1 MRPSIRMIEFLK
13 SLVQIKSIS
22 PNDNGC
28 LNLIEKELENL
39 NFQCKRINYMNVE
52 NLYATIGNSGKLFC
66 FLGHTDVVPSGPED
80 KWKYP
85 PFSATIEDDI
95 LYGRGVA
102 DMKAP
107 VAAFIEATKEF
118 LNSNDEPN
126 FRLAMLLTSNE
137 EGTSKDGFI
146 DKIID
151 KMIKDNEIIDFCLVG
166 EPTSSEKV
174 ADCVRIGRRGSL
186 GGYLKIYGK
195 QGHIA
200 YPEKVVNPIL
210 LSGDLISK
218 LNNKIWDNG
227 NISFDPTS
235 FQISNIN
242 SGTGAHNVVPGELEL
257 VFNFRFSPESS
268 EESLKHDF
276 ESILNDLNLNFDLK
290 WDLNGNPY
298 YTKENFFKDIVSN
311 SIQEVTGY
319 KPEFN
324 AKGGTSDGRF
334 VAKMNSEI
342 IELGPVNKSIHQIDE
357 HVKISE
363 LWTLKDIYK
372 KILFN
377 LNQVL

>member
-1 MRPSIRMIEFLK
+1 MIEL
-13 SLVQIKSIS
+13 LQNLIQIKSIS
-22 PNDNGC
+22 PKDNGC
-28 LNLIEKELENL
+28 FDLIEKELQSL
-39 NFQCKRINYMNVE
+39 NFKLERINYQNIE
-52 NLYATIGNSGKLFC
+52 NLYATIGTSGKLFC

-85 PFSATIEDDI
+85 PFSATIDGDL
-95 LYGRGVA
+95 LYGRGTA

-107 VAAFIEATKEF
+107 VAAFIESVKEF
-118 LNSNDEPN
+118 LNSEEKLN
-126 FRLAMLLTSNE
+126 FRLAILLTSNE

-151 KMIKDNEIIDFCLVG
+151 KMIQDNEIIDFCLVG

-174 ADCVRIGRRGSL
+174 ADCVRVGRRGSL
-186 GGYLKIYGK
+186 GGHLKIYGK

-210 LSGDLISK
+210 LSGDLISE
-218 LNNKIWDNG
+218 LNKKIWDSG

-242 SGTGAHNVVPGELEL
+242 AGTGAHNVVPGELEL
-257 VFNFRFSPESS
+257 TFNFRFSPESS
-268 EESLKHDF
+268 EKSLKSDF
-276 ESILNDLNLNFDLK
+276 ESILNKLKLNYDLD

-298 YTKENFFKDIVSN
+298 YTKGKFFKDIVSN
-311 SIQEVTGY
+311 SIKEVTGY
-319 KPEFN
+319 MPELN

-357 HVKISE
+357 HIKISE

-377 LNQVL
+377 LNQAL

>member
-1 MRPSIRMIEFLK
+1 MIELLQN
-13 SLVQIKSIS
+13 LVQIKSIS
-22 PNDNGC
+22 PKDMGC
-28 LNLIEKELENL
+28 FDLIEKELQDL
-39 NFQCKRINYMNVE
+39 NFKIERINYQNVE
-52 NLYATIGNSGKLFC
+52 NLYATIGTSGKLFC
-66 FLGHTDVVPSGPED
+66 FLGHTDVVPTGPED

-85 PFSATIEDDI
+85 PFSATIEGDL
-95 LYGRGVA
+95 LYGRGTA

-107 VAAFIEATKEF
+107 VAAFVESAKEF
-118 LNSNDEPN
+118 LNSTEELN
-126 FRLAMLLTSNE
+126 FRLAILLTSNE

-151 KMIKDNEIIDFCLVG
+151 KMIQDNEIIDFCLVG

-174 ADCVRIGRRGSL
+174 ADCVRVGRRGSL
-186 GGYLKIYGK
+186 GGNLKIYGK

-200 YPEKVVNPIL
+200 YPEKVINPIL
-210 LSGDLISK
+210 LSGDLISE

-227 NISFDPTS
+227 NTSFDPTS
-235 FQISNIN
+235 FQISNIK

-257 VFNFRFSPESS
+257 TFNFRFSPESS
-268 EESLKHDF
+268 EESLKDDF
-276 ESILNDLNLNFDLK
+276 ESILNDLNLNWDLD

-298 YTKENFFKDIVSN
+298 YTEENFFKDIVSN
-311 SIQEVTGY
+311 SIKEITGY
-319 KPEFN
+319 TPELN

-357 HVKISE
+357 HIKISE

-372 KILFN
+372 KILSN
-377 LNQVL
+377 LNQAL

>member
-1 MRPSIRMIEFLK
+1 MIELLK
-13 SLVQIKSIS
+13 NLIQIKSIS
-22 PNDNGC
+22 PKDMGC
-28 LNLIEKELENL
+28 FDLIEKELQDL
-39 NFQCKRINYMNVE
+39 NFKIERINYQNVE
-52 NLYATIGNSGKLFC
+52 NLYATIGTSGKLFC

-85 PFSATIEDDI
+85 PFSATIDGDL
-95 LYGRGVA
+95 LYGRGTA

-107 VAAFIEATKEF
+107 VAAFIESVKEF
-118 LNSNDEPN
+118 LNSEEKLN
-126 FRLAMLLTSNE
+126 FRLAILLTSNE

-146 DKIID
+146 DKMID
-151 KMIKDNEIIDFCLVG
+151 KMIQDNEIIDFCLVG

-174 ADCVRIGRRGSL
+174 ADCVRVGRRGSL
-186 GGYLKIYGK
+186 GGHLKIYGK

-200 YPEKVVNPIL
+200 YPDKVVNPIL
-210 LSGDLISK
+210 LSGDLISE
-218 LNNKIWDNG
+218 LNKKIWDSG

-242 SGTGAHNVVPGELEL
+242 AGTGAHNVVPGELEL
-257 VFNFRFSPESS
+257 TFNFRFSPESS
-268 EESLKHDF
+268 EKSLKSDF
-276 ESILNDLNLNFDLK
+276 ESILNKLKLNYDLD

-298 YTKENFFKDIVSN
+298 YTEGKFFKDIVSR
-311 SIQEVTGY
+311 SIKEVTGY
-319 KPEFN
+319 IPELN

-357 HVKISE
+357 HIKISE

-377 LNQVL
+377 LNQAL

>member
-1 MRPSIRMIEFLK
+1 MIEL
-13 SLVQIKSIS
+13 LQNLIQIKSIS
-22 PNDNGC
+22 PKDNGC
-28 LNLIEKELENL
+28 FELIEKELQSL
-39 NFQCKRINYMNVE
+39 NFQLERINYQNIE
-52 NLYATIGNSGKLFC
+52 NLYATIGTSGKLFC

-85 PFSATIEDDI
+85 PFSATIDGDL
-95 LYGRGVA
+95 LYGRGTA

-107 VAAFIEATKEF
+107 VAAFIESVKEF
-118 LNSNDEPN
+118 LNSEEKLN
-126 FRLAMLLTSNE
+126 FRLAILLTSNE

-151 KMIKDNEIIDFCLVG
+151 KMIQDNEIIDFCLVG
-166 EPTSSEKV
+166 EPTSSKKV
-174 ADCVRIGRRGSL
+174 ADCVRVGRRGSL
-186 GGYLKIYGK
+186 GGHLKIYGK
-195 QGHIA
+195 QGHVA

-210 LSGDLISK
+210 LSGDLISE
-218 LNNKIWDNG
+218 LNKKIWDSG

-242 SGTGAHNVVPGELEL
+242 AGTGAHNVVPGELEL
-257 VFNFRFSPESS
+257 TFNFRFSPESS
-268 EESLKHDF
+268 EKSLKSDF
-276 ESILNDLNLNFDLK
+276 ESILNKLKLNYDLD

-298 YTKENFFKDIVSN
+298 YTEGKFFKDIVSN
-311 SIQEVTGY
+311 SIKEVTGY
-319 KPEFN
+319 MPELN

-357 HVKISE
+357 HIKISE

-377 LNQVL
+377 LNQAL

>member
-1 MRPSIRMIEFLK
+1 MIEL
-13 SLVQIKSIS
+13 LQNLIQIKSIS
-22 PNDNGC
+22 PKDNGC
-28 LNLIEKELENL
+28 FELIENELQSL
-39 NFQCKRINYMNVE
+39 NFQLERINYQNIE
-52 NLYATIGNSGKLFC
+52 NLYATIGTSGKLFC

-85 PFSATIEDDI
+85 PFSATIDGDL
-95 LYGRGVA
+95 LYGRGTA

-107 VAAFIEATKEF
+107 VAAFIESVKEF
-118 LNSNDEPN
+118 LNSEEKLN
-126 FRLAMLLTSNE
+126 FRLAILLTSNE

-151 KMIKDNEIIDFCLVG
+151 KMIQDNEIIDFCLVG
-166 EPTSSEKV
+166 EPTSSKKV
-174 ADCVRIGRRGSL
+174 ADCVRVGRRGSL
-186 GGYLKIYGK
+186 GGHLKIYGK
-195 QGHIA
+195 QGHVA

-210 LSGDLISK
+210 LSGDLISE
-218 LNNKIWDNG
+218 LNKKIWDSG

-242 SGTGAHNVVPGELEL
+242 AGTGAHNVVPGELEL
-257 VFNFRFSPESS
+257 TFNFRFSPESS
-268 EESLKHDF
+268 EKSLKSDF
-276 ESILNDLNLNFDLK
+276 ESILNKLKLNYDLD

-298 YTKENFFKDIVSN
+298 YTEGKFFKDIVSN
-311 SIQEVTGY
+311 SIKEVTGY
-319 KPEFN
+319 IPELN

-357 HVKISE
+357 HIKISE

-377 LNQVL
+377 LNQAL

>member
-1 MRPSIRMIEFLK
+1 MIEL
-13 SLVQIKSIS
+13 LQNLIQIKSIS
-22 PNDNGC
+22 PKDNGC
-28 LNLIEKELENL
+28 FELIENELQSL
-39 NFQCKRINYMNVE
+39 NFQLERINYQNIE
-52 NLYATIGNSGKLFC
+52 NLYATIGTSGKLFC

-85 PFSATIEDDI
+85 PFSATIDGDL
-95 LYGRGVA
+95 LYGRGTA

-107 VAAFIEATKEF
+107 VAAFIESVKEF
-118 LNSNDEPN
+118 LNSEEKLN
-126 FRLAMLLTSNE
+126 FRLAILLTSNE

-151 KMIKDNEIIDFCLVG
+151 KMIQDNEIIDFCLVG
-166 EPTSSEKV
+166 EPTSSKKV
-174 ADCVRIGRRGSL
+174 ADCVRVGRRGSL
-186 GGYLKIYGK
+186 GGHLKIYGK
-195 QGHIA
+195 QGHVA

-210 LSGDLISK
+210 LSGDLISE
-218 LNNKIWDNG
+218 LNKKIWDSG

-235 FQISNIN
+235 FQISNI
-242 SGTGAHNVVPGELEL
+242 SAGTGAHNVVPGELEL
-257 VFNFRFSPESS
+257 TFNFRFSPESS
-268 EESLKHDF
+268 EKSLKSDF
-276 ESILNDLNLNFDLK
+276 ESILNKLKLNYDLD

-298 YTKENFFKDIVSN
+298 YTEGKFFKDIVSS
-311 SIQEVTGY
+311 SIKEVTGY
-319 KPEFN
+319 IPELN

-357 HVKISE
+357 HIKISE

-377 LNQVL
+377 LNQAL

>member
-1 MRPSIRMIEFLK
+1 MIELLQN
-13 SLVQIKSIS
+13 LVQIKSIS
-22 PNDNGC
+22 PKDMGC
-28 LNLIEKELENL
+28 FDLIEKELQDL
-39 NFQCKRINYMNVE
+39 NFKIERINYQNVE
-52 NLYATIGNSGKLFC
+52 NLYATIGTSGKLFC
-66 FLGHTDVVPSGPED
+66 FLGHTDVVPTGPED

-85 PFSATIEDDI
+85 PFSATIEGDL
-95 LYGRGVA
+95 LYGRGTA

-107 VAAFIEATKEF
+107 VAAFVESAKEF
-118 LNSNDEPN
+118 LNSTEELN
-126 FRLAMLLTSNE
+126 FRLAILLTSNE

-151 KMIKDNEIIDFCLVG
+151 KMIQDNEIIDFCLVG

-174 ADCVRIGRRGSL
+174 ADCVRVGRRGSL
-186 GGYLKIYGK
+186 GGNLKIYGK

-200 YPEKVVNPIL
+200 YPEKVINPIL

-235 FQISNIN
+235 FQISNIK

-257 VFNFRFSPESS
+257 TFNFRFSPESS
-268 EESLKHDF
+268 EESLKDDF
-276 ESILNDLNLNFDLK
+276 ESILNDLNLNWDLN

-298 YTKENFFKDIVSN
+298 YTEENFFKDIVSN
-311 SIQEVTGY
+311 SIKEITGY
-319 KPEFN
+319 TPELN

-372 KILFN
+372 KILSN
-377 LNQVL
+377 LNQAL

>member
-1 MRPSIRMIEFLK
+1 MIELLQN
-13 SLVQIKSIS
+13 LVQIKSIS
-22 PNDNGC
+22 PKDMGC
-28 LNLIEKELENL
+28 FDLIEKELQDL
-39 NFQCKRINYMNVE
+39 NFKIERINYQNVE
-52 NLYATIGNSGKLFC
+52 NLYATIGTSGKLFC
-66 FLGHTDVVPSGPED
+66 FLGHTDVVPTGPED

-85 PFSATIEDDI
+85 PFSATIEGDL
-95 LYGRGVA
+95 LYGRGTA

-107 VAAFIEATKEF
+107 VSAFIESAKEF
-118 LNSNDEPN
+118 LNSTEKLN
-126 FRLAMLLTSNE
+126 FRLAILLTSNE

-151 KMIKDNEIIDFCLVG
+151 KMIQDNEIIDFCLVG

-174 ADCVRIGRRGSL
+174 ADCVRVGRRGSL
-186 GGYLKIYGK
+186 GGNLKIYGK

-200 YPEKVVNPIL
+200 YPEKVINPIL

-235 FQISNIN
+235 FQISNIK

-257 VFNFRFSPESS
+257 TFNFRFSPESS
-268 EESLKHDF
+268 EESLKDDF
-276 ESILNDLNLNFDLK
+276 ESILNDLNLNWDLN

-298 YTKENFFKDIVSN
+298 YTEDNFFKDIVSN
-311 SIQEVTGY
+311 SIKEITGY
-319 KPEFN
+319 TPELN

-363 LWTLKDIYK
+363 LRTLKDIYK

-377 LNQVL
+377 LNQAL

>member
-1 MRPSIRMIEFLK
+1 MIELLK
-13 SLVQIKSIS
+13 NLIQIKSIS
-22 PNDNGC
+22 PKDMGC
-28 LNLIEKELENL
+28 FDLIEKELEDL
-39 NFQCKRINYMNVE
+39 NFNIERINYQNVE
-52 NLYATIGNSGKLFC
+52 NLYATIGTSGKLFC
-66 FLGHTDVVPSGPED
+66 FLGHTDVVPTGPED

-85 PFSATIEDDI
+85 PFSATIEGDL
-95 LYGRGVA
+95 LYGRGTA

-107 VAAFIEATKEF
+107 VAAFVESAKEF
-118 LNSNDEPN
+118 LNSTEELN
-126 FRLAMLLTSNE
+126 FRLAILLTSNE

-151 KMIKDNEIIDFCLVG
+151 KMIQDNEIIDFCLVG

-174 ADCVRIGRRGSL
+174 ADCVRVGRRGSL
-186 GGYLKIYGK
+186 GGNLKIFGK
-195 QGHIA
+195 QGHVA
-200 YPEKVVNPIL
+200 YPEKVINPIL
-210 LSGDLISK
+210 LSGDLISQ

-227 NISFDPTS
+227 NTSFDPTS
-235 FQISNIN
+235 FQISNIK

-257 VFNFRFSPESS
+257 TFNFRFSPESS
-268 EESLKHDF
+268 EESLKDNF
-276 ESILNDLNLNFDLK
+276 ESILNDLNLNWDLD

-298 YTKENFFKDIVSN
+298 YTEDDFFKDIVSN
-311 SIQEVTGY
+311 SIKEITGY
-319 KPEFN
+319 TPELN

-363 LWTLKDIYK
+363 LRTLKDIYK

>member
-1 MRPSIRMIEFLK
+1 MIEL
-13 SLVQIKSIS
+13 LQNLIQIKSIS
-22 PNDNGC
+22 PKDNGC
-28 LNLIEKELENL
+28 FDLIEKELQSL
-39 NFQCKRINYMNVE
+39 NFKLERINYQNIE
-52 NLYATIGNSGKLFC
+52 NLYATIGTSGKLFC

-85 PFSATIEDDI
+85 PFSATIDGDL
-95 LYGRGVA
+95 LYGRGTA

-107 VAAFIEATKEF
+107 VAAFIESVKEF
-118 LNSNDEPN
+118 LNSEEKLN
-126 FRLAMLLTSNE
+126 FRLAILLTSNE

-151 KMIKDNEIIDFCLVG
+151 KMIQDNEIIDFCLVG

-174 ADCVRIGRRGSL
+174 ADCVRVGRRGSL
-186 GGYLKIYGK
+186 GGHLKIYGK

-200 YPEKVVNPIL
+200 YPDKVVNPIL
-210 LSGDLISK
+210 LSGDLISE
-218 LNNKIWDNG
+218 LNKKIWDSG

-242 SGTGAHNVVPGELEL
+242 AGTGAHNVVPGELEL
-257 VFNFRFSPESS
+257 TFNFRFSPESS
-268 EESLKHDF
+268 EKSLKSDF
-276 ESILNDLNLNFDLK
+276 ESILNKLKLNYDLD

-298 YTKENFFKDIVSN
+298 YTEGKFFKDIVSS
-311 SIQEVTGY
+311 SIKEVTGY
-319 KPEFN
+319 IPELN

-357 HVKISE
+357 HIKISE

-377 LNQVL
+377 LNQAL

>member
-1 MRPSIRMIEFLK
+1 MIEL
-13 SLVQIKSIS
+13 LQNLIQIKSIS
-22 PNDNGC
+22 PKDNGC
-28 LNLIEKELENL
+28 FDLIEKELQSL
-39 NFQCKRINYMNVE
+39 NFKLERINYQNIE
-52 NLYATIGNSGKLFC
+52 NLYATIGTSGKLFC

-85 PFSATIEDDI
+85 PFSATIDGDL
-95 LYGRGVA
+95 LYGRGTA

-107 VAAFIEATKEF
+107 VAAFIESVKEF
-118 LNSNDEPN
+118 LNSEEKLN
-126 FRLAMLLTSNE
+126 FRLAILLTSNE

-146 DKIID
+146 DKVID
-151 KMIKDNEIIDFCLVG
+151 KMIQDNEIIDFCLVG

-174 ADCVRIGRRGSL
+174 ADCVRVGRRGSL
-186 GGYLKIYGK
+186 GGHLKIYGK

-200 YPEKVVNPIL
+200 YPDKVVNPIL
-210 LSGDLISK
+210 LSGDLISE
-218 LNNKIWDNG
+218 LNKKIWDSG

-242 SGTGAHNVVPGELEL
+242 AGTGAHNVVPGELEL
-257 VFNFRFSPESS
+257 TFNFRFSPESS
-268 EESLKHDF
+268 EKSLKSDF
-276 ESILNDLNLNFDLK
+276 ESILNKLKLNYDLD

-298 YTKENFFKDIVSN
+298 YTEGKFFKDIVSN
-311 SIQEVTGY
+311 SIKEVTGY
-319 KPEFN
+319 IPELN

-357 HVKISE
+357 HIKISE

-377 LNQVL
+377 LNQAL

>member
-1 MRPSIRMIEFLK
+1 MIEL
-13 SLVQIKSIS
+13 LQNLIQIKSIS
-22 PNDNGC
+22 PKDNGC
-28 LNLIEKELENL
+28 FDLIEKELQSL
-39 NFQCKRINYMNVE
+39 NFKLERINYQNIE
-52 NLYATIGNSGKLFC
+52 NLYATIGTSGKLFC

-85 PFSATIEDDI
+85 PFSATIDGDL
-95 LYGRGVA
+95 LYGRGTA

-107 VAAFIEATKEF
+107 VAAFIESVKEF
-118 LNSNDEPN
+118 LNSEEKLN
-126 FRLAMLLTSNE
+126 FRLAILLTSNE

-151 KMIKDNEIIDFCLVG
+151 KMIQDNEIIDFCLVG

-174 ADCVRIGRRGSL
+174 ADCVRVGRRGSL
-186 GGYLKIYGK
+186 GGHLKIYGK

-210 LSGDLISK
+210 LSGDLISE
-218 LNNKIWDNG
+218 LNKKIWDNG

-257 VFNFRFSPESS
+257 TFNFRFSPESS
-268 EESLKHDF
+268 EKSLKSDF
-276 ESILNDLNLNFDLK
+276 ESILNKLKINYDLD

-298 YTKENFFKDIVSN
+298 YTEGKFFKDIVSN
-311 SIQEVTGY
+311 SIKEVTGY
-319 KPEFN
+319 IPELN

-357 HVKISE
+357 HIKISE

-377 LNQVL
+377 LNQAL